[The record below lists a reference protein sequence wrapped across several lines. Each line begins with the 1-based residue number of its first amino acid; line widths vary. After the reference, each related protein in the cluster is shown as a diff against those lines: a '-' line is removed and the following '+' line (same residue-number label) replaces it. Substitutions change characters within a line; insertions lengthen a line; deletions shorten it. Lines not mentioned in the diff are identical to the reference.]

1 MKKILFVLSLFFASL
16 FMSPF
21 GVEAKK
27 SNDAKYFS
35 SKNFLVESRDTK
47 GSTHFQIRLLKGSVA
62 TFAREKW
69 EKGDIVV
76 IKLKSL
82 KGNDLEVGI

>member
-1 MKKILFVLSLFFASL
+1 MYFLYSLPVFL
-16 FMSPF
+16 CHHL
-21 GVEAKK
+21 EWKQKK